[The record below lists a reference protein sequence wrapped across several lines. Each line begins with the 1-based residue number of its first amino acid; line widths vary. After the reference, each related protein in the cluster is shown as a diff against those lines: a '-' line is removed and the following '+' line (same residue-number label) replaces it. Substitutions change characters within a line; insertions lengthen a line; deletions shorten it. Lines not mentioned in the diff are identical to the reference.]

1 MDPPSLLAGSG
12 DKRGGRDVCSANYC
26 GKLFFIVVLGAKKKM
41 KEEDLVEPK
50 KTYFRDS
57 HPRTRPPSLLFCAP
71 TQYIGTQMYVI
82 LIWYDSLRGPKV
94 DNCVYVVSHTM
105 VYGT

>member
-1 MDPPSLLAGSG
+1 
-12 DKRGGRDVCSANYC
+12 
-26 GKLFFIVVLGAKKKM
+26 M
-41 KEEDLVEPK
+41 KEGDLVEPK

-57 HPRTRPPSLLFCAP
+57 HPRTRPPSLFFCAP